1 MEEFD
6 LTRKQVRKMIIA
18 LVGVLALLTTISVYA
33 VENKENTKTSVYEL
47 GKLIRTQVQ
56 TEKLED
62 EADPQEKSI
71 YAKGNNIE
79 ITQEELEEYTE
90 RYTVMGYSE
99 NAEEME
105 YNDLVKRKALY
116 QKALNMGYYVDDAEL
131 NQLIEENKDE
141 LSEPEFKDTMDKLYE
156 SFDGEDNYWEYIR
169 EVTRVTATSSKFL
182 NDEESKYRQE
192 HGEDCYV
199 LDKETGVMVDSWD
212 AEKEEIINKIIA
224 DENMQIE

>member
-33 VENKENTKTSVYEL
+33 VENKENTETSVYEL

-71 YAKGNNIE
+71 YAKRNNIE

-90 RYTVMGYSE
+90 RYTVRGYSE
-99 NAEEME
+99 NAEEMS
-105 YNDLVKRKALY
+105 D
-116 QKALNMGYYVDDAEL
+116 
-131 NQLIEENKDE
+131 
-141 LSEPEFKDTMDKLYE
+141 PEFKDTMDKLYE

-199 LDKETGVMVDSWD
+199 LDEKTGVMVDSWD

-224 DENMQIE
+224 DGNMQIE

>member
-6 LTRKQVRKMIIA
+6 LTRKQVWKMIIA

-90 RYTVMGYSE
+90 RYTVRGYSE
-99 NAEEME
+99 NAEEMS
-105 YNDLVKRKALY
+105 D
-116 QKALNMGYYVDDAEL
+116 
-131 NQLIEENKDE
+131 
-141 LSEPEFKDTMDKLYE
+141 PEFKDTMDKLYE
-156 SFDGEDNYWEYIR
+156 SFDGEDNCWEYIR

-199 LDKETGVMVDSWD
+199 LDEKTGVMVDS
-212 AEKEEIINKIIA
+212 
-224 DENMQIE
+224 

>member
-6 LTRKQVRKMIIA
+6 LTRKQVWKMIIA

-33 VENKENTKTSVYEL
+33 VENKENTETSVYEL

-71 YAKGNNIE
+71 YAKRNNIE

-90 RYTVMGYSE
+90 RYTVRGYSE
-99 NAEEME
+99 NAEEMS
-105 YNDLVKRKALY
+105 D
-116 QKALNMGYYVDDAEL
+116 
-131 NQLIEENKDE
+131 
-141 LSEPEFKDTMDKLYE
+141 PEFKDTMDKLYE

-199 LDKETGVMVDSWD
+199 LDEETGVVVDSWD

-224 DENMQIE
+224 DENMQLE

>member
-1 MEEFD
+1 MKEDSTITQVRIMEEFD
-6 LTRKQVRKMIIA
+6 LTRKQVWKMIIA

-33 VENKENTKTSVYEL
+33 VENKENTETSVYEL

-71 YAKGNNIE
+71 YAKRNNIE

-90 RYTVMGYSE
+90 RYTVRGYSE
-99 NAEEME
+99 NAEEMS
-105 YNDLVKRKALY
+105 D
-116 QKALNMGYYVDDAEL
+116 
-131 NQLIEENKDE
+131 
-141 LSEPEFKDTMDKLYE
+141 PEFKDTMDKLYE

-199 LDKETGVMVDSWD
+199 LDEETGVVVDSWD

-224 DENMQIE
+224 DENM

>member
-6 LTRKQVRKMIIA
+6 LTRKQVWKMIIA

-33 VENKENTKTSVYEL
+33 VENKENTETSVYEL

-71 YAKGNNIE
+71 YAKRNNIE

-90 RYTVMGYSE
+90 RYTVRGYSE
-99 NAEEME
+99 NAEEMS
-105 YNDLVKRKALY
+105 D
-116 QKALNMGYYVDDAEL
+116 
-131 NQLIEENKDE
+131 
-141 LSEPEFKDTMDKLYE
+141 PEFKDTMDKLYE

-199 LDKETGVMVDSWD
+199 LDEETGVVVDSWD

-224 DENMQIE
+224 DENM

>member
-18 LVGVLALLTTISVYA
+18 LVGVLALLTTISVYT
-33 VENKENTKTSVYEL
+33 VENKENTETSVYEL

-71 YAKGNNIE
+71 YAKRNNIE

-90 RYTVMGYSE
+90 RYTVRGYSE
-99 NAEEME
+99 NAEEMS
-105 YNDLVKRKALY
+105 D
-116 QKALNMGYYVDDAEL
+116 
-131 NQLIEENKDE
+131 
-141 LSEPEFKDTMDKLYE
+141 PEFKDTMDKLYE

-199 LDKETGVMVDSWD
+199 LDEKTGVMVDSWD

>member
-33 VENKENTKTSVYEL
+33 VENKENTETSVYEL

-71 YAKGNNIE
+71 YAKRNNIE

-90 RYTVMGYSE
+90 RYTVRGYSE
-99 NAEEME
+99 NAEEMA

-131 NQLIEENKDE
+131 NQIIEENKEEMSD
-141 LSEPEFKDTMDKLYE
+141 PEFKDTMDKLYE

-199 LDKETGVMVDSWD
+199 LDEETGVMVDSWD

-224 DENMQIE
+224 DENMQLE

>member
-18 LVGVLALLTTISVYA
+18 LVGVMALLTTISVYA
-33 VENKENTKTSVYEL
+33 VENKENTETSVYEL

-90 RYTVMGYSE
+90 RYTVRGYSE
-99 NAEEME
+99 NAEEMS
-105 YNDLVKRKALY
+105 D
-116 QKALNMGYYVDDAEL
+116 
-131 NQLIEENKDE
+131 
-141 LSEPEFKDTMDKLYE
+141 PEFKDTMDKLYE

-199 LDKETGVMVDSWD
+199 LDEETGVMVDSWD

-224 DENMQIE
+224 DENMQLE

>member
-18 LVGVLALLTTISVYA
+18 LVGVLASLTTISVYA
-33 VENKENTKTSVYEL
+33 VENKENTETSVYEL

-71 YAKGNNIE
+71 YAKRNNIE

-90 RYTVMGYSE
+90 RYTVRGYSE
-99 NAEEME
+99 NAEEMS
-105 YNDLVKRKALY
+105 D
-116 QKALNMGYYVDDAEL
+116 
-131 NQLIEENKDE
+131 
-141 LSEPEFKDTMDKLYE
+141 PEFKDTMDKLYE

-199 LDKETGVMVDSWD
+199 LDEETGVMVDSWD

-224 DENMQIE
+224 DENMQLE

>member
-1 MEEFD
+1 MKEDSTITQVSIMEEFD

-33 VENKENTKTSVYEL
+33 VENKENTETSVYEL

-71 YAKGNNIE
+71 YAKRNNIE

-90 RYTVMGYSE
+90 RYTVRGYSE
-99 NAEEME
+99 NAEEMS
-105 YNDLVKRKALY
+105 D
-116 QKALNMGYYVDDAEL
+116 
-131 NQLIEENKDE
+131 
-141 LSEPEFKDTMDKLYE
+141 PEFKDTMDKLYE

-199 LDKETGVMVDSWD
+199 LDEKTGVMVDSWD

-224 DENMQIE
+224 DGNMQIE

>member
-33 VENKENTKTSVYEL
+33 VENKENTETSVYEL

-79 ITQEELEEYTE
+79 ITQEE
-90 RYTVMGYSE
+90 R
-99 NAEEME
+99 
-105 YNDLVKRKALY
+105 RKNWRSI
-116 QKALNMGYYVDDAEL
+116 QKDIRLG
-131 NQLIEENKDE
+131 
-141 LSEPEFKDTMDKLYE
+141 DTARMQKKWRIMIWSKEKHYIKKL
-156 SFDGEDNYWEYIR
+156 
-169 EVTRVTATSSKFL
+169 
-182 NDEESKYRQE
+182 
-192 HGEDCYV
+192 
-199 LDKETGVMVDSWD
+199 
-212 AEKEEIINKIIA
+212 
-224 DENMQIE
+224 